1 MNENKNLTIL
11 LVDDEPIGIKVL
23 ERTLKKEGYHVITA
37 YDGPTARTI
46 ASKNQPDLIL
56 LDIIMPGEDGFEVIR
71 QLKEDPR
78 TVHIPVIFLTGKDG
92 VDSKITGF
100 DLGAVDYI
108 TKPFHGQEVLARVRL
123 HLQLSLATNTLI
135 SSQADRLRQIKD
147 AQESMLVSPEDIP
160 GANFGVCY
168 QSLLEAG
175 GDFYDVLQ
183 ISDDIY
189 GYFVADISGHDIAT
203 SYMTSAV
210 KALLK
215 QNCIPIYQPAES
227 MRMIN
232 HVLEEILQEGKY
244 LTACYARLNRKS
256 ETMSLINCGHPPAV
270 YIPKNGDVE
279 LIKLMGDVL
288 GAFHDVFFEV
298 KDIHVRRGDRFFLY
312 SDGLIERPGDKNVWT
327 KGLEDL
333 SNACRDLRDMPVVD
347 AVACLRDV
355 MHQKTKV
362 FEDDIVVLG
371 IEV

>member
-1 MNENKNLTIL
+1 MIDEQNLTIL

-37 YDGPTARTI
+37 HDGPTARSL
-46 ASKNQPDLIL
+46 ASENQPDLVL
-56 LDIIMPGEDGFEVIR
+56 LDIVMPGEDGFEVIQR
-71 QLKEDPR
+71 LKEDPR
-78 TVHIPVIFLTGKDG
+78 TLHIPVIFLTGKDEL
-92 VDSKITGF
+92 DSKMTGF

-108 TKPFHGQEVLARVRL
+108 TKPFYGQEVLARVRL
-123 HLQLSLATNTLI
+123 HLKLSLATNSLI
-135 SSQADRLRQIKD
+135 SNQADKLRQIKD
-147 AQESMLVSPEDIP
+147 AHESMLISPEDIP
-160 GANFGVCY
+160 GAQFGVCY

-189 GYFVADISGHDIAT
+189 GYFVADVSGHDIAT

-232 HVLEEILQEGKY
+232 NVLEEILQEGKY
-244 LTACYARLNRKS
+244 LTACYARLNRRS

-270 YIPKNGDVE
+270 YVPKNGNVE
-279 LIKLMGDVL
+279 LIDLKGDVL
-288 GAFHDVFFEV
+288 GAFRDVFFEV
-298 KDIHVRRGDRFFLY
+298 KELHVEKGDRFFIY

-327 KGLEDL
+327 AGLKDL
-333 SNACRDLRDMPVVD
+333 ARFCRQLGDMAIVDSVVHLRDL
-347 AVACLRDV
+347 
-355 MHQKTKV
+355 MHKTTKV

-371 IEV
+371 IEI

>member
-1 MNENKNLTIL
+1 MMDEQNLTVL

-23 ERTLKKEGYHVITA
+23 ERTLKKEGYHVIIA
-37 YDGPTARTI
+37 HDGPEARI
-46 ASKNQPDLIL
+46 LASQYQPDLIL
-56 LDIIMPGEDGFEVIR
+56 LDIIMPGEDGFEVIQR
-71 QLKEDPR
+71 LKEDPR

-92 VDSKITGF
+92 LDSKMTGF

-123 HLQLSLATNTLI
+123 HLKLSLATNSLI
-135 SSQADRLRQIKD
+135 SSQAEKLRQIKD
-147 AQESMLVSPEDIP
+147 AQASMLVAPDDLP
-160 GANFGVCY
+160 GARFGVYY
-168 QSLLEAG
+168 QTLLEAG

-183 ISDDIY
+183 ISDEIY
-189 GYFVADISGHDIAT
+189 GYFVADVSGHDIAT
-203 SYMTSAV
+203 SYITSAV
-210 KALLK
+210 KALLN

-232 HVLEEILQEGKY
+232 NVLEEILQEGKY

-270 YIPKNGDVE
+270 YIPQNGEIE
-279 LIKLMGDVL
+279 LIHLKGDVL
-288 GAFHDVFFEV
+288 GAFRDVFFELRE
-298 KDIHVRRGDRFFLY
+298 IHVQKGDRFFIY

-327 KGLEDL
+327 EGMNDL
-333 SNACRDLRDMPVVD
+333 LKACRELRDIPIMDSAVRLRDM
-347 AVACLRDV
+347 
-355 MHQKTKV
+355 MHETTTA